1 MRGQKGFSLV
11 EVIIGV
17 TILAV
22 VIVGL
27 LAALTTGILG
37 IGRVDQR
44 TMALNLA
51 QSQLEHIKS
60 QDYQT
65 YDLTPTPYP
74 TIPSIPSGYTVAF
87 IVSEVTGVGTHVLQQ
102 ITVTVTYDNGS
113 ATLAGYKSNIPIG
126 PPPSP
131 LCPETVEIAGTLDAE
146 TGYYFTFT
154 AGAGS
159 TISASWTITKNQDI
173 EIWIYSDEPF
183 GPGEDTS
190 SHTPSEVDAYYPTY
204 GLTHGYDAGPT
215 LTVTT
220 SERQPAGTYT
230 VYFYNAHA
238 TKSATTD
245 LSSVTYARP

>member
-11 EVIIGV
+11 EVVIGV

-27 LAALTTGILG
+27 LAALTIGILG

-126 PPPSP
+126 PLPSP
-131 LCPETVEIAGTLDAE
+131 LCPETELITDPLEADK
-146 TGYYFTFT
+146 GYYYTFT

-159 TISASWTITKNQDI
+159 TIIASWTITKNQDI
-173 EIWIYSDEPF
+173 EIWIYSYEPLGPDEGILTHRP
-183 GPGEDTS
+183 
-190 SHTPSEVDAYYPTY
+190 EVDDAYYPTY
-204 GLTHGYDAGPT
+204 GLTHGDASRD

-230 VYFYNAHA
+230 VYFYNPD
-238 TKSATTD
+238 KEATTE
-245 LSSVTYARP
+245 SASVSYACE